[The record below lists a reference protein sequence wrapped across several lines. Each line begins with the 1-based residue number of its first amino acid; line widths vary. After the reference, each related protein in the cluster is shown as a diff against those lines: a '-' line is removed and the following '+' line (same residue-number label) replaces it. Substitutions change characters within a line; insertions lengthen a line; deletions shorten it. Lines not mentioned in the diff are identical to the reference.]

1 MQGEVNASRP
11 PNNFRNSQLMRC
23 ILATLISREMDS
35 LSLTAVG
42 LSGQMS
48 LMKLPISS
56 SLPKLVDSKSGLE
69 ELKECW
75 LFATIFQNSKR
86 ETRITRYC

>member
-1 MQGEVNASRP
+1 
-11 PNNFRNSQLMRC
+11 MRC
-23 ILATLISREMDS
+23 IPATLISREMGS

-48 LMKLPISS
+48 LKKLPISL
-56 SLPKLVDSKSGLE
+56 SLPKSVDSKSGLE

-75 LFATIFQNSKR
+75 LFATIFQSSKM
-86 ETRITRYC
+86 ETRNTKYC